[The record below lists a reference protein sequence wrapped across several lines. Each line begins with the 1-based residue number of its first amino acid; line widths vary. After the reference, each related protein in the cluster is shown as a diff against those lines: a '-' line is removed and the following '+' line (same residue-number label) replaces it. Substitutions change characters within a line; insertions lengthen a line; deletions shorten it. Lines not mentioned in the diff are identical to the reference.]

1 MYHPPPLVQTLIE
14 SIIMN
19 SYVQESFT
27 PDEQDILRRYFTNL
41 QGPVFALVN
50 LPEVVKGALFAR
62 YSRSPKSLRRLFLD
76 EFVDELDISGDHEID
91 ATVGLK
97 RAEKLYEKVFNEYG
111 DDSVAQL
118 GGVHLACE
126 QASNLLTKVLER
138 GRLMSYLEQ
147 STRYISYDAR
157 LQNGHYRYHREPSI
171 LDSPLGA
178 RYIGDMDRMFDTYAE
193 LNAPMSSY
201 LSTLFPLS
209 SGDSELAWKR
219 SIRAQALD
227 ALRGLLPAASISNVG
242 LYGSGQSYEALILR
256 MRSHELDEARQ
267 YGELILQ
274 ELRKVIPSF
283 LTRLDRPERGGKWLQ
298 YLVDKQISI
307 KETTSKLLKIESVE
321 PSPTV
326 QLIQWDPEAEN
337 KLLAAAIFSQVDIS
351 ETQIDKIVSKMSTE
365 EKLSILKAYEG
376 ERTNRRHRPGRALEQ
391 SFYKFEILSDYGS
404 FRDLQRHRM
413 LSIEWQPL
421 GIEHG
426 FILPQVV
433 VDAGLGSQFEHSI
446 ERSISLYNLLR
457 KELGQ
462 DKAQY
467 SVALAFKIRYSITM
481 NAREAMHLLELRSSS
496 QGHPLYREIAQQ
508 MHQQIQTVA
517 GHKVIG
523 EMMRFVDHSQNFLA
537 RLKAEELAIAKTRK

>member
-1 MYHPPPLVQTLIE
+1 
-14 SIIMN
+14 MN

-27 PDEQDILRRYFTNL
+27 TDEQDILRRYFTNL

-111 DDSVAQL
+111 DDSVVQL

-147 STRYISYDAR
+147 STRYISYDNR
-157 LQNGHYRYHREPSI
+157 LQNGHYRYYREPSI
-171 LDSPLGA
+171 LDSSLGA
-178 RYIGDMDRMFDTYAE
+178 RYVGDMDRMFDTYGA

-209 SGDSELAWKR
+209 TGSSELAWKR

-256 MRSHELDEARQ
+256 MRSHELDEVRQ
-267 YGELILQ
+267 YGELILE

-283 LTRLDRPERGGKWLQ
+283 LTRLDRPERGGKWVQ
-298 YLVDKQISI
+298 YLTDKRI
-307 KETTSKLLKIESVE
+307 KIQQTSSKLLKVSSVD

-337 KLLAAAIFSQVDIS
+337 KLVAAALFSQVNIS
-351 ETQIDKIVSKMSTE
+351 ETQIDKLVSQMSTE

-413 LSIEWQPL
+413 LSIEWQSL
-421 GIEHG
+421 GIQHG
-426 FILPQVV
+426 FVLPQVV
-433 VDAGLGSQFEHSI
+433 VDAGLGPQFEHCM
-446 ERSISLYNLLR
+446 ERSISLYNLL
-457 KELGQ
+457 KNDLGQ

-467 SVALAFKIRYSITM
+467 SVALAFRIRYSITM
-481 NAREAMHLLELRSSS
+481 NAREAMHLLELRSSP

-508 MHQQIQTVA
+508 MHEQIKTIA
-517 GHKVIG
+517 GHKIIG
-523 EMMRFVDHSQNFLA
+523 EMMRFVDHSQSSLS
-537 RLKAEELAIAKTRK
+537 RLKQEESAIAKARKSP